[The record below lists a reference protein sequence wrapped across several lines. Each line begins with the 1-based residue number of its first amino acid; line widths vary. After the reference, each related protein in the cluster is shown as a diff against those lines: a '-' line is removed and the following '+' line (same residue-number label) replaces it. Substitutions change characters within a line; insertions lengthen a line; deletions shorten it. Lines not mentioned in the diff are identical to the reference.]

1 MGRDEQI
8 LRDVG
13 QIISRR
19 RRQSQQSAH
28 HVCGDWH
35 EIKQK
40 NASFANAARQ
50 GKNPTKPSRQDQLAK
65 RSPIPP
71 WALGAVIFVVCG
83 GGEL

>member
-1 MGRDEQI
+1 M
-8 LRDVG
+8 
-13 QIISRR
+13 
-19 RRQSQQSAH
+19 SQQPTA
-28 HVCGDWH
+28 H

-71 WALGAVIFVVCG
+71 WALGAVVFVVCG